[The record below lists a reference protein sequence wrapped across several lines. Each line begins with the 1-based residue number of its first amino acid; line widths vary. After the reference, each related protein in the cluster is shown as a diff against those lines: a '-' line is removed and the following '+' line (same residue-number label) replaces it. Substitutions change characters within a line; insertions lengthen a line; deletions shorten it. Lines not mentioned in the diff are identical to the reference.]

1 MLPLPL
7 ARSAFDTALMQAAQ
21 FPLSAASV
29 DTLQIN
35 VGKRCNQ
42 ACKHCHVDAGPNRT
56 EEMSRE
62 TAELVVDA
70 LRRSPGI
77 RTLDITGGAPE
88 LNANFR
94 YLVQSA
100 RNLGRSVIDRCNL
113 TVLFLP
119 GQEDTAQFLADS
131 RAQVVASLPYYL
143 ADRTDAQRG
152 GGVFAQSIDG
162 LRLLN
167 SLGYGQPGTGLE
179 LNLVYNPTGAFL
191 PPDQSAM
198 EAEYKTELLKR
209 YGIVFSHLFTITNM
223 PIARF
228 RHFLERTHNYDKYM
242 DKLTGAFNP
251 TAAESVMCR
260 TLVSVSYDGYLYD
273 CDFNQMLEL
282 PVGPDAPRHIRDF
295 DAAILE
301 TRRVMTGDHCLGCT
315 AGAGSSCGGAVA

>member
-1 MLPLPL
+1 MLTLPL
-7 ARSAFDTALMQAAQ
+7 ARSAFDTALVQAGQ
-21 FPLSAASV
+21 FPLSAVRV

-62 TAELVVDA
+62 TAELVIDA

-77 RTLDITGGAPE
+77 RMLDITGGAPE

-100 RNLGRSVIDRCNL
+100 RELGRSVIDRCNL

-131 RAQVVASLPYYL
+131 RAEVVASLPYYL

-191 PPDQSAM
+191 PPDQGAM
-198 EAEYKTELLKR
+198 EAEYKTEMAKR
-209 YGIVFSHLFTITNM
+209 YGIVFNHLFTITNM

-228 RHFLERTHNYDKYM
+228 KHFLERTNNYDKYM
-242 DKLTGAFNP
+242 DKLTRAFNP
-251 TAAESVMCR
+251 TTAESVMCR
-260 TLVSVSYDGYLYD
+260 SLVSISYDGYLYD

-282 PVGPDAPRHIRDF
+282 PVGTDAPRHIRDF
-295 DAAILE
+295 DVAALE